1 MKKIRK
7 EVIIYIKKLK
17 LKRQIIKSSN
27 IVYKWLILQL
37 LSEKTLDEKIY
48 KLNNKKVEI
57 NCSTLLKKKH
67 IKLETQFINIIDN
80 FITYFLNTFDCFEAL
95 KDIISLC
102 LTNDSE
108 IFYSDKYLY
117 NNDYI
122 DYYIYNYNKM
132 IVGNFYK
139 NYLKMKG
146 DLNDELKEA
155 NIDLENLNLNDPTS
169 VENLTILLSE
179 ICFVNKN
186 SILLLCLFKEMDDK
200 NHNYYLNGWHL
211 IFSNYSNNKDF
222 ILEYRKFK
230 NKNI

>member
-122 DYYIYNYNKM
+122 DYYIYNYNK
-132 IVGNFYK
+132 K
-139 NYLKMKG
+139 
-146 DLNDELKEA
+146 
-155 NIDLENLNLNDPTS
+155 
-169 VENLTILLSE
+169 
-179 ICFVNKN
+179 VNK
-186 SILLLCLFKEMDDK
+186 
-200 NHNYYLNGWHL
+200 
-211 IFSNYSNNKDF
+211 
-222 ILEYRKFK
+222 
-230 NKNI
+230 